1 MLAAAM
7 ALAVPF
13 AAAAPS
19 AHARL
24 LSPARGQQTSLEGV
38 AGVQKLVL
46 DRATLA
52 ALRARDSAVVRD
64 FPLGRT
70 RAADLVLAR
79 FEPFAPGARVEIV
92 EPGGARALTLPDR
105 VYFRGTV
112 AGEDDSHVL
121 LIAARARV
129 HGFVVS
135 RGEVFPFGPDGRGGH
150 RSYALRDADPT
161 RYPPPGDF
169 CANDLAPEAVRIPP
183 AARALAA
190 TPPVAS
196 TAGTLKQANVAIDT
210 DQELRAKFPSDSA
223 ALDYLASLAAAATSI
238 YERDVA
244 VRLRFSYIR
253 LWGAAPP
260 DPWSATAPGGALGEV
275 RTYWNDPANKM
286 DTTAGPRTVVH
297 FVSGKS
303 VQGGVAYI
311 DVLCNASYGYGVSQ
325 VYGSFDLSQPSQ
337 IWDALVV
344 THELGHNFGTPHTH
358 CYSPPLDKCYANEAG
373 CYSGPVVASRGTVM
387 SYCHLLAGGLS
398 NIDLVFGDV
407 VSARIG
413 QSVGA
418 ASCLATVPAST
429 TTTTT
434 TTTIPISTTTS
445 TTAKPPTT
453 TSTTLTTSTTT
464 TARPTTTTSP
474 STSSTTTS
482 TSTTS
487 TIGTSST
494 ATTASTSS
502 STSTTVASVSSST
515 VTTTPST
522 TTTSTTTVAPSTS
535 TTLPAVPGGDSDGD
549 GVPDARDACAGTPP
563 GDVVDAS
570 GCSLCPCDGPRGGG
584 RWQSR
589 SAYLRCVRGPAKLRV
604 ALGVLGRHERR
615 SALERAR
622 QSSCGR
628 AAATRCCLYTGAN
641 DVTGRC
647 RVMRGA
653 ACATH
658 VSTGA
663 AADLGP
669 GSCMPLPCAR

>member
-1 MLAAAM
+1 M

-24 LSPARGQQTSLEGV
+24 LSPARGHDSSLEGV
-38 AGVQKLVL
+38 ARVQKLVL
-46 DRATLA
+46 DRAALA
-52 ALRARDSAVVRD
+52 VLRAQERAVVRD
-64 FPLGRT
+64 FPLGGA

-79 FEPFAPGARVEIV
+79 FEPFAPGARAEIM
-92 EPGGARALTLPDR
+92 EPGGARALTLPDQ

-135 RGEVFPFGPDGRGGH
+135 RGEVFPFGPDGQGGH

-190 TPPVAS
+190 PPPAAS
-196 TAGTLKQANVAIDT
+196 TSGTLKLADVAIDT
-210 DQELRAKFPSDSA
+210 DQELRAKFASDSA
-223 ALDYLASLAAAATSI
+223 ALGYLAALAAAATSI
-238 YERDVA
+238 YERDLA
-244 VRLRFSYIR
+244 VRLRFSYLR

-260 DPWSATAPGGALGEV
+260 DPWTATDPSGTLGEL
-275 RTYWNDPANKM
+275 RTYWNNPANNM
-286 DTTAGPRTVVH
+286 DTIAGPRTVVH

-303 VQGGVAYI
+303 VQGGIAYL
-311 DVLCNASYGYGVSQ
+311 DVLCDSSYGYGVSQ

-358 CYSPPLDKCYANEAG
+358 CYSPPLDRCFSGEAG
-373 CYSGPVVASRGTVM
+373 CYTGPVVASRGTIM

-407 VSARIG
+407 VRARIG

-418 ASCLATVPAST
+418 ASCLATVAAST
-429 TTTTT
+429 TTTTST
-434 TTTIPISTTTS
+434 TTTS
-445 TTAKPPTT
+445 TTTTT
-453 TSTTLTTSTTT
+453 TSTTTRPSTTLATSTTATTSTTT
-464 TARPTTTTSP
+464 TAHPTTTTSP
-474 STSSTTTS
+474 TSPTTSSTSST
-482 TSTTS
+482 STT
-487 TIGTSST
+487 GTRST

-502 STSTTVASVSSST
+502 STSTTVAPTTSST
-515 VTTTPST
+515 GTTAPST
-522 TTTSTTTVAPSTS
+522 STSTTTATTTAAPSTS
-535 TTLPAVPGGDSDGD
+535 TTPPAVPGGDADGD

-563 GDVVDAS
+563 GDLVDAR
-570 GCSLCPCDGPRGGG
+570 GCSVCACNGPRGGG
-584 RWQSR
+584 WPAR
-589 SAYLRCVRGPAKLRV
+589 SAYLRCVRGEARLRV
-604 ALGVLGRHERR
+604 ALGVLGRREQR

-628 AAATRCCLYTGAN
+628 AAATRCCLYAGAE

-658 VSTGA
+658 EV

-669 GSCMPLPCAR
+669 GSCVPSPCAR

>member
-1 MLAAAM
+1 M

-24 LSPARGQQTSLEGV
+24 LSPARGHDSSLEGV
-38 AGVQKLVL
+38 ARVQKLVL
-46 DRATLA
+46 DRAALA
-52 ALRARDSAVVRD
+52 VLRAQERAVVRD
-64 FPLGRT
+64 FPLGGA

-79 FEPFAPGARVEIV
+79 FEPFAPGARAEIM
-92 EPGGARALTLPDR
+92 EPGGARALTLPDQ

-135 RGEVFPFGPDGRGGH
+135 RGEVFPFGPDGQGGH

-190 TPPVAS
+190 PPPAAS
-196 TAGTLKQANVAIDT
+196 TSGTLKLADVAIDT
-210 DQELRAKFPSDSA
+210 DQELRAKFASDSA
-223 ALDYLASLAAAATSI
+223 ALGYLAALAAAATSI
-238 YERDVA
+238 YERDLA
-244 VRLRFSYIR
+244 VRLRFSYLR

-260 DPWSATAPGGALGEV
+260 DPWTATDPSGTLGEL
-275 RTYWNDPANKM
+275 RTYWNNPANNM
-286 DTTAGPRTVVH
+286 DTIAGPRTVVH

-303 VQGGVAYI
+303 VQGGIAYL
-311 DVLCNASYGYGVSQ
+311 DVLCDASYGYGVSQ

-358 CYSPPLDKCYANEAG
+358 CYSPPLDRCFSGEAG
-373 CYSGPVVASRGTVM
+373 CYTGPVVASRGTIM

-407 VSARIG
+407 VRARIG

-418 ASCLATVPAST
+418 ASCLATVAAST
-429 TTTTT
+429 TTTTST
-434 TTTIPISTTTS
+434 TTTS
-445 TTAKPPTT
+445 TTTTT
-453 TSTTLTTSTTT
+453 TSTTTRPSTTLATSTTATTSTTT
-464 TARPTTTTSP
+464 TAHPTTTTSP
-474 STSSTTTS
+474 TLPTTSSTSST
-482 TSTTS
+482 STT
-487 TIGTSST
+487 GTRST

-502 STSTTVASVSSST
+502 STSTTVAPTTSST
-515 VTTTPST
+515 VTTPPST
-522 TTTSTTTVAPSTS
+522 STSTTTATTTAAPSTS
-535 TTLPAVPGGDSDGD
+535 TTPPAVPGGDADGD

-563 GDVVDAS
+563 GDLVDAH
-570 GCSLCPCDGPRGGG
+570 GCSVCACNGPRGGG
-584 RWQSR
+584 WPAR
-589 SAYLRCVRGPAKLRV
+589 SAYLRCVRGEARLRV
-604 ALGVLGRHERR
+604 ALGVLGRREQR

-628 AAATRCCLYTGAN
+628 AAATRCCLYVGAE

-658 VSTGA
+658 EV

-669 GSCMPLPCAR
+669 GSCMPSPCAR

>member
-1 MLAAAM
+1 M

-24 LSPARGQQTSLEGV
+24 LSPARGHDSSLEGV
-38 AGVQKLVL
+38 ARVQKLVL
-46 DRATLA
+46 DRAALA
-52 ALRARDSAVVRD
+52 VLRAQERAVVRD
-64 FPLGRT
+64 FPLGGART
-70 RAADLVLAR
+70 ADLVLAR
-79 FEPFAPGARVEIV
+79 FEPFAPGARAEIM
-92 EPGGARALTLPDR
+92 EPGGARALTLPDQ

-135 RGEVFPFGPDGRGGH
+135 RGEVFPFGPDGQGGH

-190 TPPVAS
+190 PPPAAS
-196 TAGTLKQANVAIDT
+196 TSGTLKLADVAIDT
-210 DQELRAKFPSDSA
+210 DQELRAKFASDSA
-223 ALDYLASLAAAATSI
+223 ALGYLASLAAAATSI

-260 DPWSATAPGGALGEV
+260 DPWTATDPSGTLGEL
-275 RTYWNDPANKM
+275 RTYWNNPANNM
-286 DTTAGPRTVVH
+286 DTIAGPRTVVH
-297 FVSGKS
+297 FVSGRS
-303 VQGGVAYI
+303 VQGGIAYL

-337 IWDALVV
+337 IWDVLVV

-358 CYSPPLDKCYANEAG
+358 CYSPPLDRCFSGEAG
-373 CYSGPVVASRGTVM
+373 CYTGPVVASRGTIM

-407 VSARIG
+407 VRARIG

-418 ASCLATVPAST
+418 ASCLATVAAST
-429 TTTTT
+429 TTTTST
-434 TTTIPISTTTS
+434 TTTS
-445 TTAKPPTT
+445 TTTTT
-453 TSTTLTTSTTT
+453 TSTTTRPSTTLATSTTATTSTTT
-464 TARPTTTTSP
+464 TAHPTTTTSP
-474 STSSTTTS
+474 TSPTTSSTSST
-482 TSTTS
+482 STT
-487 TIGTSST
+487 GTRST

-502 STSTTVASVSSST
+502 STSTTVAPTTSST
-515 VTTTPST
+515 VTTPPST
-522 TTTSTTTVAPSTS
+522 STSTTTATTTAAPSTS
-535 TTLPAVPGGDSDGD
+535 TTPPAVPGGDADGD

-563 GDVVDAS
+563 GDLVDAR
-570 GCSLCPCDGPRGGG
+570 GCSVCACNGPRGGG
-584 RWQSR
+584 WPAR
-589 SAYLRCVRGPAKLRV
+589 SAYLRCVRGEARLRV
-604 ALGVLGRHERR
+604 ALGVLGRREQR

-628 AAATRCCLYTGAN
+628 AAATRCCLYVGAE

-658 VSTGA
+658 EV

-669 GSCMPLPCAR
+669 GSCVPSPCAR

>member
-1 MLAAAM
+1 M

-13 AAAAPS
+13 AAAARS

-589 SAYLRCVRGPAKLRV
+589 SAYLRCVRGQAKLRV

-669 GSCMPLPCAR
+669 GSCMPSPCAR

>member
-7 ALAVPF
+7 ALAVPL
-13 AAAAPS
+13 AAAAPP

-46 DRATLA
+46 DRAALA

-92 EPGGARALTLPDR
+92 EAGGARALTLPDR
-105 VYFRGTV
+105 VYFRGRV

-210 DQELRAKFPSDSA
+210 DQELRAKFASDSA

-337 IWDALVV
+337 IWDALVF

-358 CYSPPLDKCYANEAG
+358 CYSPPLDKCFSGEAG
-373 CYSGPVVASRGTVM
+373 CYSGPVVASRGTIM

-418 ASCLATVPAST
+418 ASCLAAVPAST

-434 TTTIPISTTTS
+434 TTTIPTSTTTA

-453 TSTTLTTSTTT
+453 TSTTLTASTTTRPPTTT
-464 TARPTTTTSP
+464 TARPTTTTTP
-474 STSSTTTS
+474 STSSSS

-487 TIGTSST
+487 TTGTSST

-502 STSTTVASVSSST
+502 STSTTVARVTSST
-515 VTTTPST
+515 VTTAPST

-589 SAYLRCVRGPAKLRV
+589 SAYLRCVRGAAKLRL
-604 ALGVLGRHERR
+604 ARHEQR

-653 ACATH
+653 ACAAH

-669 GSCMPLPCAR
+669 GSCMPSPCAR

>member
-570 GCSLCPCDGPRGGG
+570 GCSLCPCAGPRGGG
-584 RWQSR
+584 RWRSR

-663 AADLGP
+663 AADPGP
-669 GSCMPLPCAR
+669 GSCMPSPCAR

>member
-1 MLAAAM
+1 M

-24 LSPARGQQTSLEGV
+24 LSPARGHDSSLEGV
-38 AGVQKLVL
+38 ARVQKLVL
-46 DRATLA
+46 DRAALA
-52 ALRARDSAVVRD
+52 VLRAQERAVVRD
-64 FPLGRT
+64 FPLGGA

-79 FEPFAPGARVEIV
+79 FEPFAPGARAEIM
-92 EPGGARALTLPDR
+92 EPGGARALTLPDQ

-135 RGEVFPFGPDGRGGH
+135 RGEVFPFGPDGQGGH

-190 TPPVAS
+190 PPPAAS
-196 TAGTLKQANVAIDT
+196 TSGTLKLADVAIDT
-210 DQELRAKFPSDSA
+210 DQELRAKFASDSA
-223 ALDYLASLAAAATSI
+223 ALGYLAALAAAATSI
-238 YERDVA
+238 YERDLA
-244 VRLRFSYIR
+244 VRLRFSYLR

-260 DPWSATAPGGALGEV
+260 DPWTATDPSGTLGEL
-275 RTYWNDPANKM
+275 RTYWNNPANNM
-286 DTTAGPRTVVH
+286 DTIAGPRTVVH

-303 VQGGVAYI
+303 VQGGIAYL
-311 DVLCNASYGYGVSQ
+311 DVLCDSSYGYGVSQ

-358 CYSPPLDKCYANEAG
+358 CYSPPLDRCFSGEVG
-373 CYSGPVVASRGTVM
+373 CYTGPVVASRGTIM

-398 NIDLVFGDV
+398 NIDLMFGDV
-407 VSARIG
+407 VRARIG

-418 ASCLATVPAST
+418 ASCLATVAAST
-429 TTTTT
+429 TTTT
-434 TTTIPISTTTS
+434 STTLATS
-445 TTAKPPTT
+445 TTA
-453 TSTTLTTSTTT
+453 TTSTTT
-464 TARPTTTTSP
+464 TAHPTTTTSP
-474 STSSTTTS
+474 TLPTTSSTSST
-482 TSTTS
+482 STT
-487 TIGTSST
+487 GTRST

-502 STSTTVASVSSST
+502 STSTTVAPTTSST
-515 VTTTPST
+515 VTTAPST
-522 TTTSTTTVAPSTS
+522 STSTTTATTTAAPSTS
-535 TTLPAVPGGDSDGD
+535 TTPPAVPGGDADGD

-563 GDVVDAS
+563 GDLVDAR
-570 GCSLCPCDGPRGGG
+570 GCSVCACNGPRGGG
-584 RWQSR
+584 WPAR
-589 SAYLRCVRGPAKLRV
+589 SAYLRCVRGEARLRV
-604 ALGVLGRHERR
+604 ALGVLGRRDQR
-615 SALERAR
+615 STLERAR

-628 AAATRCCLYTGAN
+628 AAATRCCLYVGAE

-658 VSTGA
+658 EV

-669 GSCMPLPCAR
+669 GSCMPSPCAR